1 MYRLVMRFVAE
12 DIAQGEVALLEDDL
26 ENFLDEED
34 RLDARELGGATAAAE
49 GTPAYRDDEAEESGA
64 SDTEVRVLR

>member
-26 ENFLDEED
+26 ENFLDEEE
-34 RLDARELGGATAAAE
+34 RVDARELGGGIAAAE
-49 GTPAYRDDEAEESGA
+49 DTPAYRDDEGEESSA
-64 SDTEVRVLR
+64 SDTEVQVLR